1 MNIHQI
7 QISYSDQEDRLLM
20 SINSTENEEMRL
32 FLTRRIVTSFL
43 DILNQTISHS
53 LLNKPELN
61 NMEKSACEPD
71 KELTPQQM
79 QQQMAHQAKHQHI
92 VDESD
97 YATPFNTGNKFPMG
111 EVPILVVKITINIH
125 QDNNVSFVFVNTD
138 GEDINF
144 NLNPQLLHNILDLLA
159 KVLPSTEWN
168 IGLLDKN
175 NLLIAES
182 EKNLILH

>member
-7 QISYSDQEDRLLM
+7 QMSYSSQEDRLVM
-20 SINSTENEEMRL
+20 SVNSAENEEIRL

-43 DILNQTISHS
+43 DILNQTINHS
-53 LLNKPELN
+53 LLNKPELSDIK
-61 NMEKSACEPD
+61 KSACKPD

-92 VDESD
+92 VDKSD
-97 YATPFNTGNKFPMG
+97 YATPFNAGNKFPTG
-111 EVPILVVKITINIH
+111 EAPILVVKITINLH
-125 QDNNVSFVFVNTD
+125 QNNNVSLIFVSTD
-138 GEDINF
+138 GEDINL
-144 NLNPQLLHNILDLLA
+144 NLSPQLLHNILDLLA

-175 NLLIAES
+175 NLLITEAEES
-182 EKNLILH
+182 LVLH